1 MAGFTFKDTVSLTTV
16 AIRVKDRDK
25 MIAFYKDLVGFHL
38 QGEENAL
45 AIMGIAKTKREDLWL
60 EESPRA
66 NDYAG
71 ETKRLKQLSL
81 HIGHLLELADL
92 FERFTNAKYPKM
104 KVNFLEKSVHL
115 YIDDPEE
122 NRLDIYTEIEE
133 PLTTVEQLREKSS
146 GKYPSLSEQTSFD
159 HIALHVSDKK
169 EEEEFLSTALGF
181 QTKTDVYTLTLD
193 NRFLGISL
201 QEKAEKALLVSA
213 DDITG
218 LEVVKLKIT
227 SDDLRALE
235 ESLNRA
241 EKTFYIDSKK
251 TILAVNDPAGVQ
263 WWYSIK

>member
-1 MAGFTFKDTVSLTTV
+1 M
-16 AIRVKDRDK
+16 
-25 MIAFYKDLVGFHL
+25 
-38 QGEENAL
+38 
-45 AIMGIAKTKREDLWL
+45 
-60 EESPRA
+60 
-66 NDYAG
+66 
-71 ETKRLKQLSL
+71 
-81 HIGHLLELADL
+81 
-92 FERFTNAKYPKM
+92 
-104 KVNFLEKSVHL
+104 
-115 YIDDPEE
+115 
-122 NRLDIYTEIEE
+122 
-133 PLTTVEQLREKSS
+133 
-146 GKYPSLSEQTSFD
+146 
-159 HIALHVSDKK
+159 
-169 EEEEFLSTALGF
+169 
-181 QTKTDVYTLTLD
+181 D